1 MTTVSIGVMAYN
13 EEANID
19 RLLER
24 LVSESPEAFEITQII
39 VVSSGSTDGTDE
51 IAEKWEQKDK
61 RVGLI
66 RETVRRGKAS
76 AINLF
81 LAEATGDVVILE
93 SADTLPEEGTIQKLI
108 EPFSDEGVGMT
119 GGRPVPVNDP
129 NSFMGFLCHLLWKL
143 HHRLALM
150 EPKLGEMV
158 AFRNIVDSI
167 PPETAVDEASVE
179 AIVTAKGYRLAYVA
193 DATVWNKG
201 PENIRDFL
209 KQRRRI
215 YAGHLWLQDVQD
227 YTVSTKGV
235 GRIVKILFRE
245 LKPRPK
251 EYVWGMAAVF
261 LEAVGRL
268 LGEYDYKVRKINPY
282 RWQVAR
288 STKKL

>member
-1 MTTVSIGVMAYN
+1 MTRVSVGVMAYN
-13 EEANID
+13 EEANVG

-24 LVSESPEAFEITQII
+24 LVSEYPPESEIIEI
-39 VVSSGSTDGTDE
+39 VVVSSGSTDSTDE
-51 IAEKWEQKDK
+51 IVGKWEEKDE
-61 RVGLI
+61 RVRLI

-81 LAEATGDVVILE
+81 LAEAEGEVLIME
-93 SADTLPEEGTIQKLI
+93 SADTLPEQGTIEKLI
-108 EPFSDEGVGMT
+108 APFSDPEIGMT
-119 GGRPVPVNDP
+119 GGRPIPVNDP
-129 NSFMGFLCHLLWKL
+129 RSFMGFLCHLLWRL
-143 HHRLALM
+143 HHRLALV

-158 AFRNIVDSI
+158 AFRNVVNAI
-167 PPETAVDEASVE
+167 PAETAVDEASIE
-179 AIVTAKGYRLAYVA
+179 AIVTSKGYRLAYIP

-201 PENIRDFL
+201 PENLRDFL

-215 YAGHLWLQDVQD
+215 YAGHLWLQDAQD

-235 GRIVKILFRE
+235 GRILKLFFSE
-245 LKPRPK
+245 LRPHPK
-251 EYVWGMAAVF
+251 EYLWGVTAIF
-261 LEAVGRL
+261 LEAVGRM